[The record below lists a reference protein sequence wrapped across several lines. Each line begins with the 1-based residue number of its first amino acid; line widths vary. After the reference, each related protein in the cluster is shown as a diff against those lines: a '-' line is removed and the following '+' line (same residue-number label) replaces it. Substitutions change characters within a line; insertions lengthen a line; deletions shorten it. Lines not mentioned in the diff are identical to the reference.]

1 VLSIVAA
8 SKQFGATIALDDVT
22 LHVQSGEVVGL
33 IGPNGAGKSTLL
45 DVVSGLVRADRG
57 EVMLDGRRLDTQPPA
72 ALSRLGLTRTF
83 QAEGIFG
90 DLSVDDNLRVAA
102 RAGGSLEPAFKDRR
116 DRLLALTTLGD
127 HHATIAGSLSY
138 GQQRLLELAMA
149 LICRPKVVM
158 LDEPVAGVNPRLIER
173 ISEFVLVMNQ
183 EDGVSFLVV
192 EHNIPFV
199 AALASRLVVLAE
211 GRVLAEGDLETIRQ
225 SDEVMEHYL
234 RGT

>member
-1 VLSIVAA
+1 MLSIVAA

-22 LHVQSGEVVGL
+22 VHVQSGEVVGL

-83 QAEGIFG
+83 QSEGIFG
-90 DLSVDDNLRVAA
+90 DLSVDENLRVAA
-102 RAGGSLEPAFKDRR
+102 RAGGLLEPAFKDRR
-116 DRLLALTTLGD
+116 HRLLALTTLGD
-127 HHATIAGSLSY
+127 QHATIAGSLSY

-149 LICRPKVVM
+149 LICRPKVVL